1 MEPDPSPDPAPAPA
15 PAADEA
21 STALAALSL
30 RAAADLPP
38 DFAAPEIDE
47 DDDDEGY
54 ATAASRGGSS
64 TAAWKEEMEGLEE
77 DAYGDAGP
85 PSPSSSG
92 YAGER
97 GSNLASSGG
106 IEEEPDAATPPHAPG
121 AEGLGARQE
130 ACRRGPRYQIRSL
143 FCYVIITAAPLFSV
157 VCLLRLSIY
166 GIIHRS
172 VHPSPVVTVD
182 IIK

>member
-1 MEPDPSPDPAPAPA
+1 MDPDPSPDPAPA
-15 PAADEA
+15 ADEA
-21 STALAALSL
+21 STTLAALSL

-47 DDDDEGY
+47 DDDDDEGY

-97 GSNLASSGG
+97 GSSLASSGAGG
-106 IEEEPDAATPPHAPG
+106 IEEEDAATPPHAPG
-121 AEGLGARQE
+121 AEDWARGKKHADEVLAIKFAPSFVMLLLQPHHCFLSC
-130 ACRRGPRYQIRSL
+130 AC
-143 FCYVIITAAPLFSV
+143 F
-157 VCLLRLSIY
+157 VCLS
-166 GIIHRS
+166 
-172 VHPSPVVTVD
+172 TE
-182 IIK
+182 